1 MLSLLWSST
10 KDTIECDEAHSGGL
24 FFFTLPN
31 PATLLAHL
39 SKGIGI

>member
-24 FFFTLPN
+24 FVTSHQLREKCR
-31 PATLLAHL
+31 TEH
-39 SKGIGI
+39 